1 MESSSLSNL
10 TKVTEAVGGIRER
23 TQEEEYQVSP
33 KSGFSGSPSQ
43 KEGFEW

>member
-23 TQEEEYQVSP
+23 TQEEHQVSP